1 MPKHIRNLHSSLD
14 RFVDALLKYQTSVV
28 EINRAAQRQ
37 LRATDDMRK
46 NLKDIA
52 GAFRVSP

>member
-1 MPKHIRNLHSSLD
+1 MHKRIGNLHSSLE

-37 LRATDDMRK
+37 LRANDDMRK
-46 NLKDIA
+46 NLKSIA
-52 GAFRVSP
+52 SVFRVSP